1 MMSPLGLRT
10 LDIVTE
16 DRQIDPLTAE
26 RLKRRSFGALRFG
39 RYSPTRLTCP
49 LRSGFGLG
57 V

>member
-26 RLKRRSFGALRFG
+26 RLKRRSFGLMGLLRLAL
-39 RYSPTRLTCP
+39 SLTR
-49 LRSGFGLG
+49 RHD
-57 V
+57 